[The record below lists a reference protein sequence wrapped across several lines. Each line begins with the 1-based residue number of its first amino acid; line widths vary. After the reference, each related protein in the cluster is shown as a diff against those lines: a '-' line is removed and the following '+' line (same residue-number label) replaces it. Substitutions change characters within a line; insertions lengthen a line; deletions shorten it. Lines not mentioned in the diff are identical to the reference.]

1 MGVFSY
7 KLNKSSKMGKNTN
20 QQVYAR
26 KRHYFDVSR
35 LLGDPFGIT
44 TISLAII
51 GWLVAVVS
59 GICFIYLPHNS
70 LTSENIGFPKF
81 TWWGLGFQI
90 FLIFIYM
97 ILYCFD
103 LLDHYRVFITCTTAI
118 SFVYNTNSTT
128 NLIYSSG
135 KTKAASASGCIILSV
150 INFTWLLYFG
160 SDNSSPLNRFIDSFS
175 LDGQRPSNIVSEYLQ
190 DRRLANMKRLQQ
202 QKQQMSRYQELQKG
216 MSSGYANSTQYVSNL
231 NETSVPPS
239 RSQQQD
245 DNLIPEEENTGSIS
259 DEFHNPIN
267 VAAPSTSKFTN
278 GQSNSRHNRNHTTQP
293 SQSLSNARTSIIS
306 YADPSEEEAI
316 YPYKAVA
323 IFEYV
328 ADASDPYEISFD
340 EGEVMRVTDIEG
352 RWWSCLKTNGERGI
366 IPSNYVKLLD

>member
-7 KLNKSSKMGKNTN
+7 KLNRLNKAGKNAN

-26 KRHYFDVSR
+26 KRHYFDMSR
-35 LLGDPFGIT
+35 LLGDPFGLT

-51 GWLVAVVS
+51 GWLVAVVG
-59 GICFIYLPHNS
+59 GICYIYLPHNS
-70 LTSENIGFPKF
+70 LTSDSDIGFPKF

-97 ILYCFD
+97 LLYSFD
-103 LLDHYRVFITCTTAI
+103 LLDHYRVFITGTTAI

-135 KTKAASASGCIILSV
+135 KTKAASASGCIILSI
-150 INFTWLLYFG
+150 INFSWLVYFG

-190 DRRLANMKRLQQ
+190 DRRLANMKRLQH

-216 MSSGYANSTQYVSNL
+216 MSSGYSNSANYVSNL
-231 NETSVPPS
+231 NETSVPPTK
-239 RSQQQD
+239 QQEQ
-245 DNLIPEEENTGSIS
+245 NTNEKEYS
-259 DEFHNPIN
+259 DSASDQFQNPIN

-278 GQSNSRHNRNHTTQP
+278 GQTNSRYNKNHTTQP
-293 SQSLSNARTSIIS
+293 SQSVSNARTSMMS

-323 IFEYV
+323 LFEYI
-328 ADASDPYEISFD
+328 ADASDPYEVSFD

-352 RWWSCLKTNGERGI
+352 RWWSCLKANGERGI
-366 IPSNYVKLLD
+366 IPSNYVKLVE